1 MEVGVFPGYA
11 DAEPSRVS
19 HTLHKR
25 AFVPTLNTL
34 IKRSQNF
41 QRKVSRL
48 QEEGGGLVEAFYN
61 LSSFEE

>member
-1 MEVGVFPGYA
+1 MFPGHA
-11 DAEPSRVS
+11 GAEPSRVS

-41 QRKVSRL
+41 QRKASRL
-48 QEEGGGLVEAFYN
+48 QEEGGGLVDAFYN
-61 LSSFEE
+61 LSSFAE